1 MRPYFRPLLVPTLW
15 IVPLLAILLGL
26 GVWQGFYRLPW
37 KLDLLAKIHTG
48 LSAPPVALGD
58 VLPAMDDAHI
68 SDADYRRV
76 VVRGLFQNGEEI
88 FFFTTGSDGA
98 PVYHVLTPFRM
109 DDGHTLLIDRG
120 WIPTGLPTSAWRRG
134 DLNGARAVTGIIRK
148 PAPPGWF
155 TPPVDM
161 AHRIVHT
168 RDPQTLAKAFGLRN
182 VFPMFLEADATPNP
196 GGWPRGGVTIVGL
209 PNDHLQYAITWF
221 GLALGLFAVYLAYHH
236 SKGRLGLR

>member
-1 MRPYFRPLLVPTLW
+1 MRPYFRPMLVPTLW
-15 IVPLLAILLGL
+15 IVPLLAMLLSL
-26 GVWQGFYRLPW
+26 GVWQIHRLHW

-48 LSAPPVALGD
+48 LTAPPLALSD
-58 VLPAMDDAHI
+58 VLPTLDAAHI
-68 SDADYRRV
+68 ETADYRRV

-88 FFFTTGSDGA
+88 FFFTTGDQGA
-98 PVYHVLTPFRM
+98 PVYHVLTPFLM
-109 DDGHTLLIDRG
+109 EDGHTLLIDRG
-120 WIPTGLPTSAWRRG
+120 TVPVNLPPAMLAQG
-134 DLNGARAVTGIIRK
+134 DLNGERAVTGIIRK
-148 PAPPGWF
+148 PASPGWF
-155 TPPVDM
+155 TPPVDV

-168 RDPQTLAKAFGLRN
+168 REPQTLAKAFGLRN

-196 GGWPRGGVTIVGL
+196 GGWPRGGVTIVDL

>member
-48 LSAPPVALGD
+48 LSAPPVALRD
-58 VLPAMDDAHI
+58 VLPVLDDAHI

-120 WIPTGLPTSAWRRG
+120 WIPTDLPASAWTRG
-134 DLNGARAVTGIIRK
+134 DLNGARAVTGIVRN

-155 TPPVDM
+155 TPPVDV

-168 RDPQTLAKAFGLRN
+168 RDPVTLAKAFGLRN

-196 GGWPRGGVTIVGL
+196 GGWPKGGVTIVDL